1 MLSNPTW
8 QIQKS
13 SATGGELNLIK
24 DEPEMI
30 IFYTTENDLKNLNLS
45 NIKGISYFTSDENR
59 KSSHKAYTRNGN
71 NFVNDKR
78 FNVETGINVHLGD
91 INLLSAIA
99 EITSR
104 HILIT

>member
-1 MLSNPTW
+1 
-8 QIQKS
+8 
-13 SATGGELNLIK
+13 
-24 DEPEMI
+24 MI

-45 NIKGISYFTSDENR
+45 NIKGISYFTSDENG
-59 KSSHKAYTRNGN
+59 KSSHKAYLRNGN

-78 FNVETGINVHLGD
+78 FNVETGINVHLRD